1 MSPTDRKA
9 QILDHA
15 ESLLCQ
21 VGFASFSYQD
31 LATRVNIAKPSI
43 HHHFPSKEA
52 LGLALLERYHGM
64 LTGMREQIAAKS
76 SSAAE
81 QFSSFLKMADDK
93 HGDCEICPLGALQSD
108 FESLPGT
115 WRRRKSWRLPSSFA
129 STLRCITST
138 PFLSRVVRRQ
148 SVATANALAS
158 WRDTTC
164 WSAAMQSTLN
174 SKRQVRMQDTE
185 RDRSSLVRLRRH
197 HGI

>member
-31 LATRVNIAKPSI
+31 LATRLNIAKPSI

-93 HGDCEICPLGALQSD
+93 HEDCEICPLGALQSD
-108 FESLPGT
+108 FESLPDSIRVET
-115 WRRRKSWRLPSSFA
+115 VRL
-129 STLRCITST
+129 
-138 PFLSRVVRRQ
+138 
-148 SVATANALAS
+148 
-158 WRDTTC
+158 
-164 WSAAMQSTLN
+164 
-174 SKRQVRMQDTE
+174 TE
-185 RDRSSLVRLRRH
+185 RMHAWITDLLLRGREAGEMRYAGKPEAQAWLIMSALQGARQNARVLGAQAYQTVAQQVLDSLFETV
-197 HGI
+197 